1 MMREWYAI
9 FAHSPNNES
18 ERVEGDVSGPDF
30 GSFGV
35 AARAA
40 MIGNRPV
47 KGMWVFDSESEHDDA
62 LAIYGN
68 LPGSVIEKISARTKR
83 FPTNR
88 RRVRKKPAGEGGA
101 RSKP

>member
-1 MMREWYAI
+1 
-9 FAHSPNNES
+9 
-18 ERVEGDVSGPDF
+18 VSGPDF

-47 KGMWVFDSESEHDDA
+47 KGMWMLDPKSEHDEV
-62 LAIYGN
+62 LAIYGH

-83 FPTNR
+83 FPTNG
-88 RRVRKKPAGEGGA
+88 RRVRKKP
-101 RSKP
+101 RR